1 EVDQLVV
8 NRRALREENRHRR
21 REVREHE
28 QAELLAE
35 LAVIARVRLF
45 HALQVRGQLVLVR
58 PRGAV
63 DALEHGVVL
72 VAAPVRAGHG
82 GQLERAEAAG
92 GGDVRSAAEIE
103 PLALPINGGRLIAG
117 IPLMISTLYVSP
129 SFWNVSM
136 ACSRVHSSRRTGRS
150 RLTISDICA

>member
-1 EVDQLVV
+1 
-8 NRRALREENRHRR
+8 
-21 REVREHE
+21 
-28 QAELLAE
+28 AELLAE
-35 LAVIARVRLF
+35 FAVIARVRLF
-45 HALQVRGQLVLVR
+45 DALQIRGQLVLVR

-103 PLALPINGGRLIAG
+103 PLALPVNRERLIARDSFDDLDLVLFAELLERIDG
-117 IPLMISTLYVSP
+117 LLAAPLLAADGKIA
-129 SFWNVSM
+129 F
-136 ACSRVHSSRRTGRS
+136 
-150 RLTISDICA
+150 D